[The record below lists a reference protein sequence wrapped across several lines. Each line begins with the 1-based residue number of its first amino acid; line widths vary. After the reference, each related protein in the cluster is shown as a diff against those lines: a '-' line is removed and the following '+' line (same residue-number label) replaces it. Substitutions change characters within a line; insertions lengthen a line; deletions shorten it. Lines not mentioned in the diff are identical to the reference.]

1 MSHRREIVKLYQ
13 TLSNFSK
20 IFEKLM
26 YNQIFEFINLK
37 LSKYIAG
44 FQKENNTQDALLK
57 MIETWRSRLN
67 RENKIGALIKAFDT
81 INHDLL
87 LSK

>member
-67 RENKIGALIKAFDT
+67 RENKICALIKAFDT